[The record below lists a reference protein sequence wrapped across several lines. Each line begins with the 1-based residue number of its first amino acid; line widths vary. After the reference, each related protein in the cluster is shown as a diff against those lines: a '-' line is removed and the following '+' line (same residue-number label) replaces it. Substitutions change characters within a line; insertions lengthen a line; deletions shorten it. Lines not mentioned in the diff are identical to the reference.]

1 MFYKA
6 LLKIVQ
12 NLRENIY
19 TRVSFLTKLQD
30 GVLQVYEKETP
41 AQVFSCE
48 IRAIFRNTYFVET
61 LRVVA
66 SEC

>member
-6 LLKIVQ
+6 FLKIVQ
-12 NLRENIY
+12 NLQENIY

-41 AQVFSCE
+41 A
-48 IRAIFRNTYFVET
+48 
-61 LRVVA
+61 
-66 SEC
+66 